1 MATLTA
7 GDWVSLVGGLASAVV
22 FLQDRAKYF
31 AEREEERDRRQRADV
46 AAQVTAMRKE
56 REALSDIVQESRAA
70 NSAAQKES
78 REITLTSMA
87 ENREWLAAD
96 RHSSEK
102 RQAAALTENR
112 AALAAAASAQAAALA
127 AAASENRAALA
138 DDRRAYDHKL
148 SILVESQAKSWWKS

>member
-31 AEREEERDRRQRADV
+31 AKREEERDLRQRADV

-78 REITLTSMA
+78 REATLTSMA

-96 RHSSEK
+96 RRSFEK
-102 RQAAALTENR
+102 RQA
-112 AALAAAASAQAAALA
+112 AALAAAASAQAAALTENRAALA

-148 SILVESQAKSWWKS
+148 SILVESQAKRWWKS

>member
-31 AEREEERDRRQRADV
+31 AKREEERDLRQRADV

-87 ENREWLAAD
+87 ENRAAP
-96 RHSSEK
+96 
-102 RQAAALTENR
+102 
-112 AALAAAASAQAAALA
+112 AAAASAQAAALA

-138 DDRRAYDHKL
+138 DDRRAFEERFGA
-148 SILVESQAKSWWKS
+148 LVKSQAKSWW

>member
-87 ENREWLAAD
+87 ENRAALAAAANAQAAAFAAGAD
-96 RHSSEK
+96 A
-102 RQAAALTENR
+102 QAAALAENR
-112 AALAAAASAQAAALA
+112 AALAAAAR
-127 AAASENRAALA
+127 ENRAALA

-148 SILVESQAKSWWKS
+148 SILVGSQAKSWWKS

>member
-7 GDWVSLVGGLASAVV
+7 GDWVSLVGGLASAVI
-22 FLQDRAKYF
+22 FLQDRAKYL
-31 AEREEERDRRQRADV
+31 AEREEERDLRQRADV

-78 REITLTSMA
+78 REITITSMA
-87 ENREWLAAD
+87 
-96 RHSSEK
+96 
-102 RQAAALTENR
+102 ENR
-112 AALAAAASAQAAALA
+112 AALAAAASENRAALAAAASENRAALTENRAALA

-138 DDRRAYDHKL
+138 DDRRTYDHKL